1 MDGLS
6 DCLHVSILLVRPNLL
21 QCGPKK
27 SHPFILAV
35 TLTKRVDS
43 ISVVFG
49 NVTVSVRSYLAYN
62 RNPM

>member
-6 DCLHVSILLVRPNLL
+6 DCLHVSILLVNLL